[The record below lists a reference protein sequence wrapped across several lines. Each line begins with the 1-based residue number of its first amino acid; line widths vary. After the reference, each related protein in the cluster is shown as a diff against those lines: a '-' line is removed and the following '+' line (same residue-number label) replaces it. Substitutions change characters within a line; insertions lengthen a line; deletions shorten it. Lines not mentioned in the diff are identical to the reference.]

1 MDLAISVLGQVT
13 TGLEG
18 LGIPYAL
25 VGSLASSIHGLYRS
39 TADIDLLA
47 DVEMSQAT
55 SLFITLRDEFYVDE
69 RVIREAI
76 AQRRSFNAIHYE
88 AVFKVDIFI
97 SPRDDF
103 STAQLQRRQLRE
115 IPGTE
120 HKIFVISAEDTVLAK
135 LNWYRVGNETSNT
148 QWTDVVGVLAISRNQ
163 LDLSYMTSWANKL
176 GLNDLLLKAIR
187 EAT

>member
-1 MDLAISVLGQVT
+1 MDLAISVLAQVT
-13 TGLEG
+13 SALEG

-39 TADIDLLA
+39 TADIDILA
-47 DVEMSQAT
+47 DVEMSQAP
-55 SLFITLRDEFYVDE
+55 SLFMTLRDGFYVDE
-69 RVIREAI
+69 QVIREAI

-97 SPRDDF
+97 SSRDDF

-120 HKIFVISAEDTVLAK
+120 HKLFVTSAEDTVLAK
-135 LNWYRVGNETSNT
+135 LKWYRAGNETSNT
-148 QWTDVVGVLAISRNQ
+148 QWTDVVGVLAINRNQ

-176 GLNDLLLKAIR
+176 GLSDLLLKAIR